1 MIRKLMTST
10 ALVALL
16 SAGAVNMAVAADT
29 ATTTNTAPAKT
40 EMSAENK
47 LVPENP
53 TLATAFIGRSVYS
66 NQDPESDTIGDVND
80 LIIGDDGAITDAVI
94 GVGGFLGIGEKN
106 VAVPFNELQVVE
118 RDGDIRLI
126 YAATREQLEAAPAV
140 DLAKYEPA
148 ARYSEQQAAMNAT
161 QDNAAGGAMQPAPA
175 DNMAAAP
182 TPGVGMTGDSPLAPA
197 DATNADSADQMAADD
212 TSMANHHEAGFL
224 SPDAGQVRA
233 STLIGKAVYSAEH
246 DEVGEISD
254 LVLDK
259 DGGTRV
265 ALVDVGGFLGVGEK
279 TVAIPFDELA
289 FAKDGDE
296 TQVTIDMNRDQ
307 LEQLPAYERPVGATA
322 ATDIKDESAGKMVTD
337 TDMAAKDATAADQ
350 PGDDVTA
357 DSTADDMAANDA
369 KEPNAMTTGALN
381 TDFVA
386 QEVSASDLMG
396 ARVHGANDADLGEIS
411 DIVFD
416 ESGQIDAVVIDV
428 GGFLGIGEKPVAVD
442 FDSLN
447 IRTDQAGT
455 LMVSVN
461 ATEDQLNNAP
471 TYDVTMK

>member
-29 ATTTNTAPAKT
+29 ATTTKTAPAKT
-40 EMSAENK
+40 ETSAENK
-47 LVPENP
+47 LVPEKP
-53 TLATAFIGRSVYS
+53 TLATAFVGRSVYAS
-66 NQDPESDTIGDVND
+66 KDPESETIGDVND

-148 ARYSEQQAAMNAT
+148 ARYSEQQAAMNSNNAT
-161 QDNAAGGAMQPAPA
+161 DNAMQAPPA
-175 DNMAAAP
+175 DGVAATP
-182 TPGVGMTGDSPLAPA
+182 TPGVGMTGDSPLAAA
-197 DATNADSADQMAADD
+197 DAIDAGSADQMAADD

-224 SPDAGQVRA
+224 SPDAGQIRA
-233 STLIGKAVYSAEH
+233 SILMGKAVYSAEH

-289 FAKDGDE
+289 FAKAEGSDE
-296 TQVTIDMNRDQ
+296 PQVTIDMNRDQ
-307 LEQLPAYERPVGATA
+307 LEQLPPYERSVGATA
-322 ATDIKDESAGKMVTD
+322 AKDTKVKSADKMAAD
-337 TDMAAKDATAADQ
+337 TDMAA
-350 PGDDVTA
+350 A
-357 DSTADDMAANDA
+357 DSTATDQPMTADATAENMAATDA
-369 KEPNAMTTGALN
+369 KEPNPITTGAIN

-396 ARVHGANDADLGEIS
+396 ARVYGANDSDLGEIS

-461 ATEDQLNNAP
+461 ASEDQLKNAP
-471 TYDVTMK
+471 AYDVSMK